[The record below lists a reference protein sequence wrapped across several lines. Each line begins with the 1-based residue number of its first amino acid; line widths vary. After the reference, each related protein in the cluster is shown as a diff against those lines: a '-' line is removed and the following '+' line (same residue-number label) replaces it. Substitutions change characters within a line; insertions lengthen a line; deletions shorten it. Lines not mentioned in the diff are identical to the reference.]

1 MMRRFR
7 HWALAVLAALVP
19 SLAYAQVE
27 VPFFFPVAVGG
38 PVTKIID
45 GMAADF
51 EKENPGI
58 KVKPIYTGT
67 YQDSITCLLYT
78 SDAADE
84 RSSVDLGGPRLLQ
97 KKKT

>member
-51 EKENPGI
+51 
-58 KVKPIYTGT
+58 
-67 YQDSITCLLYT
+67 D
-78 SDAADE
+78 
-84 RSSVDLGGPRLLQ
+84 
-97 KKKT
+97 